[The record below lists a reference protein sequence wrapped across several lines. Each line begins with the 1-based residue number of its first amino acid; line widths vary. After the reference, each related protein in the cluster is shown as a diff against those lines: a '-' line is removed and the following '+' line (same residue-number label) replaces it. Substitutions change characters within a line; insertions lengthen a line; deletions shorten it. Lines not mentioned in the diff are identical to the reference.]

1 MSKDLDVE
9 QAAGPTNDIKVET
22 IAIQPAAAAAPVATV
37 AEATVI
43 AVTNGEKADD
53 KPKLQQQQQSLNV
66 TVTTTPEQA
75 TTAAASPQGTTST
88 TFTTTATITPSNIE
102 AVNKGNNKSNMD
114 PALINFKVLYV
125 LTQLCGLTMIV
136 LVGTWIGQHFGGLG
150 GTANPSLEFNWHPLF
165 MTIGFIYL
173 YGNSILIYRG
183 FRTTRKKTL
192 KLTHASIHMGAF
204 ILTVI
209 ALKTV
214 FDSHNLA
221 KPTPIP
227 NMYSL
232 HSWLGLSAVIIF
244 SLQYVAGFVAYL
256 APGIRE
262 NYKIAMMPFHIYFGL
277 FGFVLAIASALMG
290 LTEKAIFAIPTYS
303 ALPAAGVLANIIG
316 VLYVI
321 FGGLVVYLA
330 TEPAYK
336 RKALPEDTALLST
349 NSATE

>member
-1 MSKDLDVE
+1 MSKDSDVE
-9 QAAGPTNDIKVET
+9 QAVKEIKVEP
-22 IAIQPAAAAAPVATV
+22 AMPQELPAAPPAPAPAAAPGT
-37 AEATVI
+37 TVI
-43 AVTNGEKADD
+43 AVTNGEK
-53 KPKLQQQQQSLNV
+53 PMEV
-66 TVTTTPEQA
+66 TPAAAA
-75 TTAAASPQGTTST
+75 TSAISTAAAA
-88 TFTTTATITPSNIE
+88 TATAEQVQPVTAIGGIE
-102 AVNKGNNKSNMD
+102 LAATATGNGKANMD

-150 GTANPSLEFNWHPLF
+150 GTANPKLEFNWHPLF

-192 KLTHASIHMGAF
+192 KLTHAGIHMAAF

-214 FDSHNLA
+214 FDSHNL
-221 KPTPIP
+221 PSPPIP

-244 SLQYVAGFVAYL
+244 SLQYVAGFVAFL
-256 APGIRE
+256 APGLRE
-262 NYKIAMMPFHIYFGL
+262 NYRIAMMPLHIYFGL

-290 LTEKAIFAIPTYS
+290 LTEKAIFAITNPPYS
-303 ALPAAGVLANIIG
+303 TLPPAGVLANVIG
-316 VLYVI
+316 VLYVV
-321 FGGLVVYLA
+321 FGALVVYLA
-330 TEPAYK
+330 TEPSYK
-336 RKALPEDTALLST
+336 RKPIPEDTALL
-349 NSATE
+349 NSSSANE

>member
-1 MSKDLDVE
+1 MLFSL
-9 QAAGPTNDIKVET
+9 GS
-22 IAIQPAAAAAPVATV
+22 
-37 AEATVI
+37 
-43 AVTNGEKADD
+43 GKA
-53 KPKLQQQQQSLNV
+53 
-66 TVTTTPEQA
+66 
-75 TTAAASPQGTTST
+75 
-88 TFTTTATITPSNIE
+88 
-102 AVNKGNNKSNMD
+102 NMD

-150 GTANPSLEFNWHPLF
+150 GTSNPGLEFNWHPLF

-192 KLTHASIHMGAF
+192 KLTHAGIHIAAF

-221 KPTPIP
+221 SPPIP

-244 SLQYVAGFVAYL
+244 SLQYVAGFVAFL
-256 APGIRE
+256 APGLTE
-262 NYKIAMMPFHIYFGL
+262 NYKIAMMPLHIYFGL

-290 LTEKAIFAIPTYS
+290 ITEKAIFAIKNPAYS
-303 ALPAAGVLANIIG
+303 TLPPAGVLANVIG
-316 VLYVI
+316 VLYVV
-321 FGGLVVYLA
+321 FGALVVYLA

-336 RKALPEDTALLST
+336 RKPIPEDTALL
-349 NSATE
+349 NSSSANE

>member
-1 MSKDLDVE
+1 MSKDTDVE
-9 QAAGPTNDIKVET
+9 QQAAKPEGGVVQVEPAIPEEPQATTPT
-22 IAIQPAAAAAPVATV
+22 TV
-37 AEATVI
+37 STTTTVI
-43 AVTNGEKADD
+43 AVTNGEK
-53 KPKLQQQQQSLNV
+53 PVEV
-66 TVTTTPEQA
+66 TATTPATAEQVQPATTIAGIELATPTA
-75 TTAAASPQGTTST
+75 TTATSPST
-88 TFTTTATITPSNIE
+88 GSGKT
-102 AVNKGNNKSNMD
+102 NMD

-150 GTANPSLEFNWHPLF
+150 GTSNPSLEFNWHPLF

-192 KLTHASIHMGAF
+192 KLTHAGIHMAAF

-221 KPTPIP
+221 SPSPIP

-244 SLQYVAGFVAYL
+244 SLQYVAGFVAFL
-256 APGIRE
+256 APGLRE
-262 NYKIAMMPFHIYFGL
+262 NYRIAMMPLHIYFGL

-290 LTEKAIFAIPTYS
+290 ITEKAIFAIKTPPYS
-303 ALPAAGVLANIIG
+303 TLPPAGVLANVIG
-316 VLYVI
+316 VLYVV
-321 FGGLVVYLA
+321 FGCLVVYLA
-330 TEPAYK
+330 TDPAYK
-336 RKALPEDTALLST
+336 RKPIPEDTALL
-349 NSATE
+349 NSSSANE

>member
-1 MSKDLDVE
+1 MSKDADVDVE
-9 QAAGPTNDIKVET
+9 QANKPESGVVQVEP
-22 IAIQPAAAAAPVATV
+22 AIPEQPQAAAPTTVSTAT
-37 AEATVI
+37 TVI
-43 AVTNGEKADD
+43 AVTNGEKPVEA
-53 KPKLQQQQQSLNV
+53 
-66 TVTTTPEQA
+66 TPA
-75 TTAAASPQGTTST
+75 TTATSA
-88 TFTTTATITPSNIE
+88 TTATPATAEQVQPATTIAGIELATPTSPPTGSGK
-102 AVNKGNNKSNMD
+102 ANMD

-136 LVGTWIGQHFGGLG
+136 LVATWIGQHFGGLA
-150 GTANPSLEFNWHPLF
+150 GTSNPGVEFNWHPLF

-192 KLTHASIHMGAF
+192 KLTHAGIHMGAF

-221 KPTPIP
+221 SPPIP

-244 SLQYVAGFVAYL
+244 SLQYVAGFVAFL
-256 APGIRE
+256 APGLRE
-262 NYKIAMMPFHIYFGL
+262 NYRIAMMPLHIYFGL

-290 LTEKAIFAIPTYS
+290 ITEKAIFAIKTPAYS
-303 ALPAAGVLANIIG
+303 TLPPAGVLANVIG
-316 VLYVI
+316 VLYVV
-321 FGGLVVYLA
+321 FGALVVYLA
-330 TEPAYK
+330 TDPAYK
-336 RKALPEDTALLST
+336 RKPIPEDTALLNSSST
-349 NSATE
+349 NE

>member
-1 MSKDLDVE
+1 MSKDSDVE
-9 QAAGPTNDIKVET
+9 QAVKEIKVEP
-22 IAIQPAAAAAPVATV
+22 AMPQESPAAPDPAPASATV
-37 AEATVI
+37 STATTVI
-43 AVTNGEKADD
+43 AVTNGEKPMEA
-53 KPKLQQQQQSLNV
+53 
-66 TVTTTPEQA
+66 TPAAATSAIPAAAATATATAEQVQPA
-75 TTAAASPQGTTST
+75 TTIGGIELAA
-88 TFTTTATITPSNIE
+88 TATGSGK
-102 AVNKGNNKSNMD
+102 ANMD

-150 GTANPSLEFNWHPLF
+150 GTANPKLEFNWHPLF

-192 KLTHASIHMGAF
+192 KLTHAGIHMAAF

-221 KPTPIP
+221 TPPIP

-232 HSWLGLSAVIIF
+232 HSWLGLSAVIVF
-244 SLQYVAGFVAYL
+244 SLQYVAGFVAFL
-256 APGIRE
+256 APGLRE
-262 NYKIAMMPFHIYFGL
+262 NYRIAMMPLHIYFGL

-290 LTEKAIFAIPTYS
+290 LTEKAIFAITNPPYS
-303 ALPAAGVLANIIG
+303 TLPPAGVLANVIG
-316 VLYVI
+316 VLYVV
-321 FGGLVVYLA
+321 FGALVVYLA
-330 TEPAYK
+330 TEPSYK
-336 RKALPEDTALLST
+336 RKPIPEDTALL
-349 NSATE
+349 NSSSANE

>member
-1 MSKDLDVE
+1 MSKDTDVE
-9 QAAGPTNDIKVET
+9 QQATKPESGVV
-22 IAIQPAAAAAPVATV
+22 QVAAAIPEESPTTV
-37 AEATVI
+37 STTTTVI
-43 AVTNGEKADD
+43 TVSNGEK
-53 KPKLQQQQQSLNV
+53 PVEL
-66 TVTTTPEQA
+66 TIA
-75 TTAAASPQGTTST
+75 TTATPVAPATAEQVQPATTIAGIELATPTATATATSPTL
-88 TFTTTATITPSNIE
+88 TTTGSGKA
-102 AVNKGNNKSNMD
+102 NMD

-150 GTANPSLEFNWHPLF
+150 GSSNPKLEFNWHPLF

-192 KLTHASIHMGAF
+192 KLTHAGIHMAAF

-221 KPTPIP
+221 SPPIP
-227 NMYSL
+227 NLYSL
-232 HSWLGLSAVIIF
+232 HSWLGLSAVIVF
-244 SLQYVAGFVAYL
+244 SLQYVAGFVAFL
-256 APGIRE
+256 APGLRE
-262 NYKIAMMPFHIYFGL
+262 NYRIALMPLHIYFGL

-290 LTEKAIFAIPTYS
+290 LTEKAIFAITNPPYSTLPT
-303 ALPAAGVLANIIG
+303 AGVLANVIG
-316 VLYVI
+316 VLYVV
-321 FGGLVVYLA
+321 FGALVVYLA

-336 RKALPEDTALLST
+336 RKPIPEDTALLSSSSG
-349 NSATE
+349 NE

>member
-1 MSKDLDVE
+1 MSKDTDVE
-9 QAAGPTNDIKVET
+9 QAVKPET
-22 IAIQPAAAAAPVATV
+22 GVVQVQPAIPEEPQVTTPTTV
-37 AEATVI
+37 STTTTVI
-43 AVTNGEKADD
+43 AVTNGEK
-53 KPKLQQQQQSLNV
+53 PLEV
-66 TVTTTPEQA
+66 TPPSGAPATPATAEPPA
-75 TTAAASPQGTTST
+75 TTIAGIELATPTAAIPSPSST
-88 TFTTTATITPSNIE
+88 GSGKA
-102 AVNKGNNKSNMD
+102 NMD

-150 GTANPSLEFNWHPLF
+150 GTSNPGLEFNWHPLF

-192 KLTHASIHMGAF
+192 KLTHAGIHIAAF

-221 KPTPIP
+221 SPPIP

-244 SLQYVAGFVAYL
+244 SLQYVAGFVAFL
-256 APGIRE
+256 APGLRE
-262 NYKIAMMPFHIYFGL
+262 NYKIAMMPLHIYFGL

-290 LTEKAIFAIPTYS
+290 ITEKAIFAIKNPAYS
-303 ALPAAGVLANIIG
+303 TLPPAGVLANVIG
-316 VLYVI
+316 VLYVV
-321 FGGLVVYLA
+321 FGALVVYLA

-336 RKALPEDTALLST
+336 RKPIPEDTALL
-349 NSATE
+349 NSSSANE

>member
-1 MSKDLDVE
+1 MSKDTDVE
-9 QAAGPTNDIKVET
+9 QQASKPESGVVQVEPAIPEETPT
-22 IAIQPAAAAAPVATV
+22 TV
-37 AEATVI
+37 STTTTVI
-43 AVTNGEKADD
+43 AVTNGEK
-53 KPKLQQQQQSLNV
+53 PVEV
-66 TVTTTPEQA
+66 TATTTPATAEQVQPA
-75 TTAAASPQGTTST
+75 TTIAGIELATPTAATTS
-88 TFTTTATITPSNIE
+88 PSTGSGK
-102 AVNKGNNKSNMD
+102 ANMD

-150 GTANPSLEFNWHPLF
+150 GTSNPGLEFNWHPLF

-192 KLTHASIHMGAF
+192 KLTHAGIHMAAF

-221 KPTPIP
+221 SPPIP

-244 SLQYVAGFVAYL
+244 SLQYVAGFVAFL
-256 APGIRE
+256 APGLRE
-262 NYKIAMMPFHIYFGL
+262 NYRIAMMPLHIYFGL

-290 LTEKAIFAIPTYS
+290 ITEKAIFAIKTPAYS
-303 ALPAAGVLANIIG
+303 TLPPAGVLANVIG
-316 VLYVI
+316 VLYVV
-321 FGGLVVYLA
+321 FGALVVYLA
-330 TEPAYK
+330 TDPAFK
-336 RKALPEDTALLST
+336 RKPIPEDTALL
-349 NSATE
+349 NSSSANE

>member
-1 MSKDLDVE
+1 MSKDTDVE
-9 QAAGPTNDIKVET
+9 QAVKPET
-22 IAIQPAAAAAPVATV
+22 GVVQVQPAIPEEEPQVTTPTTV
-37 AEATVI
+37 STTTTVI
-43 AVTNGEKADD
+43 AVTNGEK
-53 KPKLQQQQQSLNV
+53 PLEV
-66 TVTTTPEQA
+66 TPPSGAPATPATAEQPA
-75 TTAAASPQGTTST
+75 TTIAGIELATPTAAIPSPSST
-88 TFTTTATITPSNIE
+88 GSGKA
-102 AVNKGNNKSNMD
+102 NMD

-150 GTANPSLEFNWHPLF
+150 GTSNPGLEFNWHPLF

-192 KLTHASIHMGAF
+192 KLTHAGIHIAAF

-221 KPTPIP
+221 SPPIP

-244 SLQYVAGFVAYL
+244 SLQYVAGFVAFL
-256 APGIRE
+256 APGLRE
-262 NYKIAMMPFHIYFGL
+262 NYRIAMMPLHIYFGL

-290 LTEKAIFAIPTYS
+290 ITEKAIFAIKNPAYS
-303 ALPAAGVLANIIG
+303 TLPPAGVLANVIG
-316 VLYVI
+316 VLYVV
-321 FGGLVVYLA
+321 FGALVVYLA

-336 RKALPEDTALLST
+336 RKPIPEDTALL
-349 NSATE
+349 NSSSANE

>member
-1 MSKDLDVE
+1 MLFSL
-9 QAAGPTNDIKVET
+9 GS
-22 IAIQPAAAAAPVATV
+22 
-37 AEATVI
+37 
-43 AVTNGEKADD
+43 GKA
-53 KPKLQQQQQSLNV
+53 
-66 TVTTTPEQA
+66 
-75 TTAAASPQGTTST
+75 
-88 TFTTTATITPSNIE
+88 
-102 AVNKGNNKSNMD
+102 NMD

-150 GTANPSLEFNWHPLF
+150 GSSNPKLEFNWHPLF

-192 KLTHASIHMGAF
+192 KLTHAGIHMAAF

-221 KPTPIP
+221 SPPIP
-227 NMYSL
+227 NLYSL
-232 HSWLGLSAVIIF
+232 HSWLGLSAVIVF
-244 SLQYVAGFVAYL
+244 SLQYVAGFVAFL
-256 APGIRE
+256 APGLRE
-262 NYKIAMMPFHIYFGL
+262 NYRIALMPLHIYFGL

-290 LTEKAIFAIPTYS
+290 LTEKAIFAITNPPYSTLPT
-303 ALPAAGVLANIIG
+303 AGVLANVIG
-316 VLYVI
+316 VLYVV
-321 FGGLVVYLA
+321 FGALVVYLA

-336 RKALPEDTALLST
+336 RKPIPEDTALLSSSSG
-349 NSATE
+349 NE

>member
-1 MSKDLDVE
+1 MSKDSDVE
-9 QAAGPTNDIKVET
+9 QATKPESGVVQVEPAIAEEPQSTTPT
-22 IAIQPAAAAAPVATV
+22 TV
-37 AEATVI
+37 STTTTVI
-43 AVTNGEKADD
+43 AVTNGEK
-53 KPKLQQQQQSLNV
+53 PVEV
-66 TVTTTPEQA
+66 TPATPATAEQVQPA
-75 TTAAASPQGTTST
+75 TTIAGIELATP
-88 TFTTTATITPSNIE
+88 TATATSPSTGSGK
-102 AVNKGNNKSNMD
+102 ANMD

-150 GTANPSLEFNWHPLF
+150 GTSNPKLEFNWHPLF

-192 KLTHASIHMGAF
+192 KLTHAGIHMAAF

-221 KPTPIP
+221 NPPIP

-244 SLQYVAGFVAYL
+244 SLQYVAGFVAFL
-256 APGIRE
+256 APGLRE
-262 NYKIAMMPFHIYFGL
+262 NYRVAMMPLHIYFGL
-277 FGFVLAIASALMG
+277 FGFVLAIASAVMG
-290 LTEKAIFAIPTYS
+290 LTEKAIFALQNPAYS
-303 ALPAAGVLANIIG
+303 TLPPAGVLANVIG
-316 VLYVI
+316 VLYVV
-321 FGGLVVYLA
+321 FGALVVYLA
-330 TEPAYK
+330 TEPSYK
-336 RKALPEDTALLST
+336 RKPIPEDTALL
-349 NSATE
+349 NSSSVNE

>member
-1 MSKDLDVE
+1 MSKDTDVE
-9 QAAGPTNDIKVET
+9 QATKPESGVVQVEP
-22 IAIQPAAAAAPVATV
+22 AIPEQPQPL
-37 AEATVI
+37 I
-43 AVTNGEKADD
+43 AVTNGEKPVAA
-53 KPKLQQQQQSLNV
+53 
-66 TVTTTPEQA
+66 TP
-75 TTAAASPQGTTST
+75 
-88 TFTTTATITPSNIE
+88 TTTATPATAEQVQPATTIAGIELATPTAAATSPPTGSG
-102 AVNKGNNKSNMD
+102 KTNMD

-136 LVGTWIGQHFGGLG
+136 LVATWIGQHFGGLA
-150 GTANPSLEFNWHPLF
+150 GTSNPGVEFNWHPLF

-192 KLTHASIHMGAF
+192 KLTHAGIHMGAF

-221 KPTPIP
+221 NPPIP

-244 SLQYVAGFVAYL
+244 SLQYVAGFVAFL
-256 APGIRE
+256 APGLRE
-262 NYKIAMMPFHIYFGL
+262 NYRIAMMPLHIYFGL

-290 LTEKAIFAIPTYS
+290 ITEKAIFAIKTPAYS
-303 ALPAAGVLANIIG
+303 TLPPAGVLANVIG
-316 VLYVI
+316 VLYVV
-321 FGGLVVYLA
+321 FGALVVYLA
-330 TEPAYK
+330 TEPSYK
-336 RKALPEDTALLST
+336 RKPIPEDTALL
-349 NSATE
+349 NSSSANE

>member
-1 MSKDLDVE
+1 MSKDTDVE
-9 QAAGPTNDIKVET
+9 QATKPESGVVQVEPAIPEESPT
-22 IAIQPAAAAAPVATV
+22 TV
-37 AEATVI
+37 SSTTTVI
-43 AVTNGEKADD
+43 AVTNGEK
-53 KPKLQQQQQSLNV
+53 PVEV
-66 TVTTTPEQA
+66 TPATVATPVTPATAELVQPA
-75 TTAAASPQGTTST
+75 TTIAGIELATPTATATST
-88 TFTTTATITPSNIE
+88 GSSKA
-102 AVNKGNNKSNMD
+102 NMD

-150 GTANPSLEFNWHPLF
+150 GSSNPKLEFNWHPLF

-192 KLTHASIHMGAF
+192 KLTHAGIHIAAF

-221 KPTPIP
+221 SPPIP

-232 HSWLGLSAVIIF
+232 HSWLGLSAVIVF
-244 SLQYVAGFVAYL
+244 SLQYVAGFVAFL
-256 APGIRE
+256 APGVRE
-262 NYKIAMMPFHIYFGL
+262 NYRIALMPLHIYFGL

-290 LTEKAIFAIPTYS
+290 LTEKAIFAVTNPPYSSLPT
-303 ALPAAGVLANIIG
+303 AGVLANVIG
-316 VLYVI
+316 VLYVV
-321 FGGLVVYLA
+321 FGALVVYLA

-336 RKALPEDTALLST
+336 RKPIPEDTALL
-349 NSATE
+349 NSSSVNE